1 MMKLLFFMSLFFC
14 ISTAKDETDDKH
26 GDEAVGTGLLIL
38 AIIGIVACCW
48 NYFKKIEENLD
59 DSDDSYA

>member
-1 MMKLLFFMSLFFC
+1 MCLFFC
-14 ISTAKDETDDKH
+14 ISTAKDQDETDDKH

-38 AIIGIVACCW
+38 AIIVIFAYCW
-48 NYFKKIEENLD
+48 NCIKKMEENLD